1 MFTKNKIMRN
11 TNDEIEFKFVI
22 DITYLKGITETFTVT
37 TNNVDFIMDQYQRNR
52 DPFTWKIRT
61 TSEV

>member
-1 MFTKNKIMRN
+1 MRN
-11 TNDEIEFKFVI
+11 INDEIEFKYVI